1 MKKLRSPLGED
12 ETTQR
17 SAMAATTNPF
27 RMEGQREVTV
37 LLGPRAGVIQQK
49 LKSQE
54 DILAGAGARGKT
66 QPLSKMHSRQREME
80 GIVLTFPVPSPSSVR
95 AAREWH
101 PARSQLT

>member
-1 MKKLRSPLGED
+1 MKKLRNPLGED

-17 SAMAATTNPF
+17 SAMAETTNPF
-27 RMEGQREVTV
+27 RMEVTV

-80 GIVLTFPVPSPSSVR
+80 GIVLTFPLPSPSGVR
-95 AAREWH
+95 AARERH